1 MYEVKY
7 LLTTINANVNRIS
20 MHGVREELLDQQAR
34 SLGITLIKMYV
45 SEGSFDEYEREMGS
59 LLLKMKDEGIE
70 HVIFGD
76 IFLEDL
82 RAYRENNLKKV
93 GMHAVFPLWKEDT
106 SELLNKLLQLKFRTI
121 TCCVDHKILGSEM
134 VGVEIDHEFINKLPM
149 EADPCGEN
157 GEYHTFCFGGP
168 IFKRPIEFT
177 VGERLFKPWQSNTNE
192 ADDAQAEQ
200 TGFWY
205 CDLIPITTSE

>member
-1 MYEVKY
+1 
-7 LLTTINANVNRIS
+7 

-34 SLGITLIKMYV
+34 SLGIPLIKMYV
-45 SEGSFDEYEREMGS
+45 REESFDEYEREMES

-106 SELLNKLLQLKFRTI
+106 SELLNRLLHLKFRTI
-121 TCCVDHKILGSEM
+121 TCCVDNQILGSEM
-134 VGVEIDHEFINKLPM
+134 VGVEIDHDFINKLPS
-149 EADPCGEN
+149 ETDPCGEN
-157 GEYHTFCFGGP
+157 GEYHTFCFAGP
-168 IFKRPIEFT
+168 IFERPIEFT
-177 VGERLFKPWQSNTNE
+177 IGEKLFKPLPSKAGETEDTQV
-192 ADDAQAEQ
+192 EQ

-205 CDLIPITTSE
+205 CDLIPVTTPE

>member
-34 SLGITLIKMYV
+34 SLGIPLVKMYV
-45 SEGSFDEYEREMGS
+45 SEGSFDEYEREMES

-121 TCCVDHKILGSEM
+121 TCCVDHQILGREM
-134 VGVEIDHEFINKLPM
+134 VGVEIDHEFISKLPV

-157 GEYHTFCFGGP
+157 GEYHTFCFAGP

-177 VGERLFKPWQSNTNE
+177 VGERLFKPLQSNTGE
-192 ADDAQAEQ
+192 TDDAQAEQ

-205 CDLIPITTSE
+205 CDLLPVTTE